1 MKMQPME
8 SGKTFVNYISNSVSQ
23 SCLTLCNPMDCSPP
37 GSPVHGILQARLL
50 EWVAI
55 PFSRGSSWPRDQIQ
69 VSHIAGR
76 FFIIWAI
83 RDNLN
88 CIKNSYYSVA
98 NKLPKQSHKIGRSE
112 QTFFS
117 RKTYR
122 WLTGIIVLFFCLSQH
137 MCSVEIC
144 IDLRLKFSD
153 HVPSWINSLA
163 SLTYGVGEDPQSH
176 NFFCFILSGLIDC
189 WSGS

>member
-1 MKMQPME
+1 MIFWIWLQKQRQWEEEKKKKVGLYQTKNLCKEKKTINKMKMQPME

-98 NKLPKQSHKIGRSE
+98 NKLPKQSHKIGRSD
-112 QTFFS
+112 QTFFQG
-117 RKTYR
+117 RRTD
-122 WLTGIIVLFFCLSQH
+122 G
-137 MCSVEIC
+137 
-144 IDLRLKFSD
+144 
-153 HVPSWINSLA
+153 
-163 SLTYGVGEDPQSH
+163 
-176 NFFCFILSGLIDC
+176 
-189 WSGS
+189 